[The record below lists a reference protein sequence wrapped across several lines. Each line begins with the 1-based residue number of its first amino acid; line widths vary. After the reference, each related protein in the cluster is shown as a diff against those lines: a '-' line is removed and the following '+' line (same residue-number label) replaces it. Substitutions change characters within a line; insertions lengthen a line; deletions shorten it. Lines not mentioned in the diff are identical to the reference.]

1 MKTYKLDIEEEQIL
15 SDIENGKYKSI
26 PHVKDEIKKMR
37 EYAKNTVEKIKNI
50 NIRLSY
56 KDIQKLKVKAIEN
69 GIPYQT
75 LVASILHQYA
85 NDKIEV
91 KM

>member
-1 MKTYKLDIEEEQIL
+1 MKFYKLDPEEQQILKDYNKGKFKSVDNLEDVKKEIEEA
-15 SDIENGKYKSI
+15 
-26 PHVKDEIKKMR
+26 
-37 EYAKNTVEKIKNI
+37 AKNTLEKNKNI

-56 KDIQKLKVKAIEN
+56 KDVQRLKTKAMEN

-75 LVASILHQYA
+75 LVAAILHQYV

-91 KM
+91 KL